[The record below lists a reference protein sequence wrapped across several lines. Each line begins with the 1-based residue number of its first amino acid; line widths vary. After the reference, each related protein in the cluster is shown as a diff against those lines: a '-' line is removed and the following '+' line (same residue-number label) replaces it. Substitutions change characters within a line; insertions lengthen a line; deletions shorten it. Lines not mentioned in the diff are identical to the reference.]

1 MLHVAHYNRRGC
13 PSARNCASND
23 WQRAACAARMPTLAG
38 SNNRPR
44 VSGTRRRES
53 NCGTIETFGT
63 AADDDYASAFSA
75 DHAGGRPHL
84 AFSDSSAARPERQ
97 VALMSGILPYVSAP
111 HPVWSPLARTIHEA
125 VWDRR
130 WAGSN
135 APAVIA
141 SILEHWTESLEVDEG
156 ACCSFLPMEL
166 WPEVS
171 RPCPEKI
178 FVVPGR

>member
-1 MLHVAHYNRRGC
+1 
-13 PSARNCASND
+13 
-23 WQRAACAARMPTLAG
+23 
-38 SNNRPR
+38 
-44 VSGTRRRES
+44 
-53 NCGTIETFGT
+53 
-63 AADDDYASAFSA
+63 
-75 DHAGGRPHL
+75 
-84 AFSDSSAARPERQ
+84 
-97 VALMSGILPYVSAP
+97 MSGILPYVSAP

-125 VWDRR
+125 VWDRMGLGRVHEIVRRWAADWADRRDKSRQQAQGEWDRR